1 MYVYYGEGMDET
13 TGLAALGDVL
23 LTRTLT
29 HPHASPRPNPRPNP
43 NPNPNPNQVLAI
55 SGHFAGNLS
64 AERTDGSVATI
75 LNSNTAPGPCPC
87 RNQARHGL
95 GAGSAQAADWPRLA
109 GAWGSPEYDLALGE
123 ASGASWPRSEPPVV
137 FHTGELP
144 DPADQFHAA
153 GGGSQHTGVDDG
165 FVIKASATTGKAEWI
180 KHYPESNRDAQV
192 VGVDVDASGNV
203 FGSGYSCFS
212 MWSKRRLR
220 GAPQLAT
227 PIP

>member
-1 MYVYYGEGMDET
+1 MDDLWTFSPATRRWTRREATGGPGPLTGHAACRLRGDRALVFGGARPEAEHSNETYVLDLKT
-13 TGLAALGDVL
+13 STWA
-23 LTRTLT
+23 R
-29 HPHASPRPNPRPNP
+29 R
-43 NPNPNPNQVLAI
+43 
-55 SGHFAGNLS
+55 
-64 AERTDGSVATI
+64 
-75 LNSNTAPGPCPC
+75 APGPA
-87 RNQARHGL
+87 ARDFHLLLPSREGVL
-95 GAGSAQAADWPRLA
+95 M
-109 GAWGSPEYDLALGE
+109 WG
-123 ASGASWPRSEPPVV
+123 
-137 FHTGELP
+137 
-144 DPADQFHAA
+144 
-153 GGGSQHTGVDDG
+153 GVDDG

>member
-1 MYVYYGEGMDET
+1 MKVGAARQLGVRAGSTCPILASASCATSPRET
-13 TGLAALGDVL
+13 LGSGADSAAAIGGGGGHRPHSLIEMGSVG
-23 LTRTLT
+23 RSASSAGTLPAASST
-29 HPHASPRPNPRPNP
+29 ASPATWVGSN
-43 NPNPNPNQVLAI
+43 
-55 SGHFAGNLS
+55 AGVAGERGPKRLLS
-64 AERTDGSVATI
+64 RG
-75 LNSNTAPGPCPC
+75 
-87 RNQARHGL
+87 
-95 GAGSAQAADWPRLA
+95 WPTS
-109 GAWGSPEYDLALGE
+109 WGSPRHGLALGE

-212 MWSKRRLR
+212 MWSKRCLR

>member
-1 MYVYYGEGMDET
+1 MAWGPDPPRQL
-13 TGLAALGDVL
+13 TGRGW
-23 LTRTLT
+23 
-29 HPHASPRPNPRPNP
+29 P
-43 NPNPNPNQVLAI
+43 
-55 SGHFAGNLS
+55 
-64 AERTDGSVATI
+64 E
-75 LNSNTAPGPCPC
+75 
-87 RNQARHGL
+87 L
-95 GAGSAQAADWPRLA
+95 GAARNMIWRWERPPERA
-109 GAWGSPEYDLALGE
+109 GRGLSHL
-123 ASGASWPRSEPPVV
+123 V

-212 MWSKRRLR
+212 MW
-220 GAPQLAT
+220 
-227 PIP
+227 